1 MNDMKSNYRFCNC
14 HLLCV
19 MKAFLSTGRITHRC
33 HGVKPNAW
41 MYLSLRVRK
50 KKCLLAHYF
59 PEHTL
64 EAKFVAY
71 DCWIFFLFFT
81 FQSVLPF
88 QWLIYW

>member
-1 MNDMKSNYRFCNC
+1 MNDMKSDYCLCNC

-19 MKAFLSTGRITHRC
+19 MKAFLSTGRIAHRC

-41 MYLSLRVRK
+41 MFLSLRVR

-59 PEHTL
+59 PEHTP

-71 DCWIFFLFFT
+71 GCCCFF
-81 FQSVLPF
+81 
-88 QWLIYW
+88 